1 VSRSTRACQALITD
15 SENGHSACRKRCAH
29 WATFLA
35 ENVTKL
41 TPRPHHGPAPWPWC
55 PHLRGV
61 GAAAAGL
68 AAGVR
73 PTVPLCAP
81 QRSCAPTRALRRA
94 SPNTPRRRE
103 APTLTR
109 ACAVLLPLTLLSPL
123 LIETSFSHSWLKPR
137 PQTLTG
143 GTATQHA
150 TSPPSVRMQQQAGNV
165 TRQGAPCGPWFT
177 TRQTHPV
184 SFLTSPHHACPHP
197 HTQAPD
203 CCLASRT
210 APRWRSATS
219 STGCGL

>member
-1 VSRSTRACQALITD
+1 VSRSTRASQALITD
-15 SENGHSACRKRCAH
+15 SENGHSACRKRCGPHFWPKTSQSSPLAH
-29 WATFLA
+29 TMAQPPGRGANTYEALA
-35 ENVTKL
+35 QPLQGSPLGCVPL
-41 TPRPHHGPAPWPWC
+41 S
-55 PHLRGV
+55 
-61 GAAAAGL
+61 
-68 AAGVR
+68 
-73 PTVPLCAP
+73 PLCAP

-94 SPNTPRRRE
+94 SPNTPRCRE

-137 PQTLTG
+137 PQTATG